1 MSFGPPPLGLSNSFR
16 IFAMAREDARMTAF
30 FPRSYPMSQAIT
42 LNLADGSLQF
52 SFSVLA
58 AQALKTDLDSLITQM
73 KAASAAATPRRT
85 PISAMEH
92 RHSGDV
98 FLEVFCN
105 PNLWASP
112 FAARVLI
119 TLRDDRLRITTET
132 GLSQLYDDL
141 TTYLDQAH

>member
-1 MSFGPPPLGLSNSFR
+1 MPQ
-16 IFAMAREDARMTAF
+16 T
-30 FPRSYPMSQAIT
+30 IT
-42 LNLADGSLQF
+42 LNLPDGSIQF
-52 SFSVLA
+52 SFSAAA
-58 AQALKTDLDSLITQM
+58 AQALKTDLDGLMAHM
-73 KAASAAATPRRT
+73 KTASTAGSSRRT
-85 PISAMEH
+85 PSPSLEH

-112 FAARVLI
+112 FAARVLL

-141 TTYLDQAH
+141 TSYLDQAA

>member
-1 MSFGPPPLGLSNSFR
+1 MP
-16 IFAMAREDARMTAF
+16 
-30 FPRSYPMSQAIT
+30 QAIT
-42 LNLADGSLQF
+42 FNLPDGSLQF
-52 SFSVLA
+52 SFSAPA
-58 AQALKTDLDSLITQM
+58 AQDLKADLDSLITQM
-73 KAASAAATPRRT
+73 KAASAAGTPRRT
-85 PISAMEH
+85 PAPPLEH

-112 FAARVLI
+112 FAARVLL

-141 TTYLDQAH
+141 TTYLDQAT

>member
-1 MSFGPPPLGLSNSFR
+1 
-16 IFAMAREDARMTAF
+16 
-30 FPRSYPMSQAIT
+30 MSQTIT

-52 SFSVLA
+52 SFSAPA
-58 AQALKTDLDSLITQM
+58 AQALKADLDALISQM
-73 KAASAAATPRRT
+73 KLATAAGTPRRAPLLPT
-85 PISAMEH
+85 EY

-112 FAARVLI
+112 FAARVLL
-119 TLRDDRLRITTET
+119 TLRDDRIRITTET

-141 TTYLDQAH
+141 TTYLEQAS